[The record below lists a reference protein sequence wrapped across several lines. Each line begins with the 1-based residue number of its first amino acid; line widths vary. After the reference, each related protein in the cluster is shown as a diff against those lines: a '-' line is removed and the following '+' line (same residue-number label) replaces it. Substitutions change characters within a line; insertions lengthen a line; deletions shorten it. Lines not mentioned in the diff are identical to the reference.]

1 MWPESYYSTLLWE
14 CARYSN
20 VTRARIQFPTLK
32 IREHRFNRHTVQTSH
47 YFVAV
52 NVMKPVEQY
61 CRCLVSGHLCGKA
74 DTQRW
79 YKGGASTPLRSFT
92 LGSLLLKDEVPV
104 LDFHAY
110 QQVGQQT
117 SLTCVW
123 NQHHSES
130 YITFQPGSFCLG
142 QCRPWTPIWRQ
153 IWNPI
158 YRRTTSTE
166 VNVKISF
173 SSCKFMQKKLKASSQ
188 TYPNPQRN
196 PAPGKNIPLSDFL
209 TKKDTIEVIP
219 IFTPR
224 GTLHLAVP
232 LDACTGKICTILY
245 LLVLYY
251 RYLLSDWRACAL
263 RAR

>member
-1 MWPESYYSTLLWE
+1 MWPESYYSTLLRE

-117 SLTCVW
+117 YMWHVYRISIILRVISL
-123 NQHHSES
+123 
-130 YITFQPGSFCLG
+130 
-142 QCRPWTPIWRQ
+142 
-153 IWNPI
+153 
-158 YRRTTSTE
+158 
-166 VNVKISF
+166 F
-173 SSCKFMQKKLKASSQ
+173 SLALFALASAD
-188 TYPNPQRN
+188 PEPQFGGRF
-196 PAPGKNIPLSDFL
+196 GIPS
-209 TKKDTIEVIP
+209 I
-219 IFTPR
+219 
-224 GTLHLAVP
+224 GGP
-232 LDACTGKICTILY
+232 LQ
-245 LLVLYY
+245 
-251 RYLLSDWRACAL
+251 L
-263 RAR
+263 RWM